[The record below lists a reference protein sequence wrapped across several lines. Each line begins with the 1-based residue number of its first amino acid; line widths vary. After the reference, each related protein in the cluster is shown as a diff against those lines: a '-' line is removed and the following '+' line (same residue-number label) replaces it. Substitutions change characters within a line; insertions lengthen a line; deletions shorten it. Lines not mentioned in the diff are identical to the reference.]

1 MNRHPAPAPHDAAL
15 RAAIEA
21 AADALSF
28 DHPAD
33 SAARQCALARF
44 VAALG
49 DRLALGFPH
58 AAAALH
64 ALAASPATTGNPAH
78 ALRRQFEQQQ

>member
-1 MNRHPAPAPHDAAL
+1 MNRHPDPAPHDAAL

-33 SAARQCALARF
+33 SAARQHTLGRF

-58 AAAALH
+58 AAAALR
-64 ALAASPATTGNPAH
+64 ALVASPATPGNPAH
-78 ALRRQFEQQQ
+78 AQRQSFEQPQ